1 MAKNGRGTG
10 GRKKRGS
17 PAKKTVDKTDKVE
30 VKAAGELDLEVV
42 QINKSDFA
50 MYFRGIEDCS
60 KAMKRA
66 KSAYDDACKKAKK
79 SSDSMLAA
87 CKLKLKWDGKDQN
100 ELAELL
106 KIQGF
111 VLTDLGSPIQ
121 LTLHNALLGDAVD
134 TAFQRGE
141 KDGEA
146 GKGNDNRYPVGSDLA
161 ERYDMGHI
169 QGQTKLIAKGQP
181 ADGTNSGQSLPIN

>member
-1 MAKNGRGTG
+1 MARSKKNGTGRRRG
-10 GRKKRGS
+10 RS
-17 PAKKTVDKTDKVE
+17 AKKAVDKADTVE
-30 VKAAGELDLEVV
+30 VKAAGELDLDTV

-50 MYFRGIEDCS
+50 MYFRGIEEGS

-79 SSDSMLAA
+79 SSDAMLAA

-134 TAFQRGE
+134 TAYKRGQ
-141 KDGEA
+141 DAGLA

-161 ERYDMGHI
+161 ERYDMGHLE
-169 QGQTKLIAKGQP
+169 GQKSLIGKGHP
-181 ADGTNSGQSLPIN
+181 APGTNSGDALPLN

>member
-1 MAKNGRGTG
+1 MAKAKKNGTG
-10 GRKKRGS
+10 RKRGRS
-17 PAKKTVDKTDKVE
+17 AKKTVDKADTVE
-30 VKAAGELDLEVV
+30 VKTAGELDLEVV

-134 TAFQRGE
+134 TAFARGE
-141 KDGEA
+141 TDGAA
-146 GKGNDNRYPVGSDLA
+146 GKGNSNRYPVGSDLA
-161 ERYDMGHI
+161 ERYDLGW
-169 QGQTKLIAKGQP
+169 AKGQATLVTGAVP
-181 ADGTNSGQSLPIN
+181 DGTNSGQSLPLN